1 MVLEDV
7 VMPDLPIVD
16 AHVHLWNLRGYDY
29 FVPELLADVR
39 SGHNVAASV
48 YVECGMG
55 KSSDP
60 RAAFKPVAETEFV
73 LQQVKLAEG
82 SGHHLAA
89 GIVGGGDLRSGEA
102 LRPVL
107 EAHVAA
113 GQGRFRGLR
122 AFVAWHPD
130 PAVGYPAL
138 PRYAQGN
145 VMLEPAF
152 LAAARCLAGLGLVL
166 DVWVFHTQ
174 LDHAAA
180 FAAQCPELP
189 ILINHCG
196 GPLGIGPYAGRR
208 EEVFADWSAGI
219 RKAAALPNV
228 HIKLSGLGMA
238 RMGFHFA
245 GGHPANTSD
254 ELAAVWKPYVRTCLD
269 AFGPGR
275 AIFASNFPVD
285 REAASYRLLINAYK
299 KMLAD
304 LSGDELNAIF
314 AGNARRFYKL

>member
-1 MVLEDV
+1 MMLEDV

-29 FVPELLADVR
+29 FVPELLADIR

-60 RAAFKPVAETEFV
+60 RAAFKPVGETEFV
-73 LQQVKLAEG
+73 LEQVKLAEG

-89 GIVGGGDLRSGEA
+89 GIVGGGDLRLGEA

-107 EAHVAA
+107 QAHIAA

-130 PAVGYPAL
+130 PAVGYPAI

-152 LAAARCLAGLGLVL
+152 LAGARCLAGLGLAL

-180 FAAQCPELP
+180 FAAKCPELP

-196 GPLGIGPYAGRR
+196 GPLGIGPYAGHR
-208 EEVFADWSAGI
+208 EEVFADWSAGL
-219 RKAAALPNV
+219 RKLAALPNV

-238 RMGFHFA
+238 RMGFHFE
-245 GGHPANTSD
+245 GGHQANTSD
-254 ELAAVWKPYVRTCLD
+254 ALVAAWKPYVRTCLD

-285 REAASYRLLINAYK
+285 REAASYRLLLNAYK

-304 LSGDELNAIF
+304 LSDGELKAIF
-314 AGNARRFYKL
+314 SGNARRFYRL